1 MKKLTRTTTLKK
13 RRIALRLSQGDLAL
27 KVGVAVSSIGGYE
40 RGENPLS
47 EEIAG
52 KIAQALDCQV
62 GLLYKSHKKLKNKLV
77 AK

>member
-1 MKKLTRTTTLKK
+1 MKKLSKITVLKK
-13 RRIALRLSQGDLAL
+13 RRIALGLSQKDLAT

-47 EEIAG
+47 GELVG
-52 KIAQALDCQV
+52 KISQELNTPKEALF
-62 GLLYKSHKKLKNKLV
+62 SPHKKLKGKWL